1 MHEFTDGCSAQYK
14 SRNCMGDVDT
24 CRFKLGYKVLTRN
37 FYETSLTV
45 KAAGGFFKKQGGL
58 RGSPGK
64 DKNSICK

>member
-1 MHEFTDGCSAQYK
+1 
-14 SRNCMGDVDT
+14 MGDVDT